1 MKTLVPMQTKI
12 KTLVLICS
20 LAMATSADAGVILSH
35 TGVGAATDFPSSSLS
50 GLNGTLSFS
59 DILAAPA
66 GATIAGGQSQGGFGT
81 GVAWGEVFKWAG
93 SPNGDVLSAFNM
105 ILLGA
110 NPTRTYQP
118 ILLDL
123 GTGTFNSYSTTF
135 NPSVHPN
142 LLSAANLTLPNV
154 AANNFL
160 EFDLSGSD
168 AVALTI
174 GHSYAFGLWNVD
186 PNTVGTDIYFL
197 RDSGV
202 QEDPNG
208 MPFYT
213 GPLGPGDT
221 LGAAPG
227 WGGGPRN
234 IMFGLYTTP
243 VPEPSSLA
251 LLGLALAGAL
261 VIRRRK

>member
-1 MKTLVPMQTKI
+1 MRNLIPVQAKI
-12 KTLVLICS
+12 MALALICS
-20 LAMATSADAGVILSH
+20 IAMATSANAGIILSNV
-35 TGVGAATDFPSSSLS
+35 GVGTATNFPSSSLS

-59 DILAAPA
+59 DILASPA
-66 GATIAGGQSQGGFGT
+66 GATIAGAQVQGGFGT

-93 SPNGDVLSAFNM
+93 SSNGDVLSAFSM
-105 ILLGA
+105 ILVGA
-110 NPTRTYQP
+110 NPSRTYQP
-118 ILLDL
+118 VLMDL
-123 GTGTFNSYSTTF
+123 GTGTFNSYSTPF
-135 NPSVHPN
+135 NPSNHPD
-142 LLSAANLTLPNV
+142 LLSAVSLTLPNV
-154 AANNFL
+154 GSNNFL
-160 EFDLSGSD
+160 EFDLNGSD
-168 AVALTI
+168 AVQLTV

-186 PNTVGTDIYFL
+186 ANTVGTDIYFL
-197 RDSGV
+197 RDSGT
-202 QEDPNG
+202 QADANG

-213 GPLGPGDT
+213 GPLGPNDPSGQC
-221 LGAAPG
+221 PG